1 MATQKVNPAPSE
13 GSPQTKVQRKSYID
27 YLVELEE
34 YKYRYGVARRPL
46 IFYRNLYLFVMILL
60 ISAITCLIVFGIGA
74 NIGGWCV
81 LVIIVCSIALFLLTV
96 AFFASDNDVNEDTG
110 MHGPSQI
117 GKLAYLKEEIDKTE
131 MRIRVFEQ
139 HQTTQLTPEE
149 QTELYK
155 DNLKEAIRE
164 YQTKANSNR
173 WVYFTLQMI
182 IIAASLLVGGL
193 TSGLSNFITIFGS
206 HLLAPGLSFGVSFL
220 TAMITLFRPR
230 ERSYNLQQT
239 ADAIQYEIDC
249 ATRRIYGYKGLSSE
263 QVYVKLAEEVEKL
276 RYEQRKRQQQLEQAS
291 ATKQPTD

>member
-1 MATQKVNPAPSE
+1 MASQEVNPAASGVSLQPE
-13 GSPQTKVQRKSYID
+13 AQKKSYVD
-27 YLVELEE
+27 YLIELEE

-46 IFYRNLYLFVMILL
+46 IIYRNLYLFIILL
-60 ISAITCLIVFGIGA
+60 LASAITA
-74 NIGGWCV
+74 NIFFSAYIGGWCIF
-81 LVIIVCSIALFLLTV
+81 VIILCILALIFLTV
-96 AFFASDNDVNEDTG
+96 AFFTMDDTNEDS
-110 MHGPSQI
+110 GPNGLCQLD
-117 GKLAYLKEEIDKTE
+117 KLASLKEEIEKTE
-131 MRIRVFEQ
+131 MYLRVFEQ
-139 HQTTQLTPEE
+139 HQATQLTSEE
-149 QTELYK
+149 QIELYK
-155 DNLKEAIRE
+155 DALREAIRE

-173 WVYFTLQMI
+173 WMYFILQMI

-193 TSGLSNFITIFGS
+193 TSGLSNVITIFGS
-206 HLLAPGLSFGVSFL
+206 HLLAPALSFGVSFL

-249 ATRRIYGYKGLSSE
+249 ATRRIYGYKGLTTE